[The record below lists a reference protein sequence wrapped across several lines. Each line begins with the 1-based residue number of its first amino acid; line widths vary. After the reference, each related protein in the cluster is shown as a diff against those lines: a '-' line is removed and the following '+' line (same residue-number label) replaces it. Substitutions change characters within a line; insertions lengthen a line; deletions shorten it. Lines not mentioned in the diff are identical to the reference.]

1 MTELQ
6 LFYSEKVCGQNG
18 WPAGSRR
25 PYSKKDSPLL
35 HSTLLLVFM
44 GRKAL
49 PDPSSTEVMSM
60 RFIRSKLIA
69 ERVAWGLEKP
79 SPCLSPVKDTCFTR
93 LALVVTFVGFA
104 QPVPGRIPVLQTGS
118 AALAPPHLT
127 LFSWGRWRSQAR
139 AFRFK
144 ARSALTVKACS

>member
-35 HSTLLLVFM
+35 HTTLLLVFM

-60 RFIRSKLIA
+60 CFIRPSLIG
-69 ERVAWGLEKP
+69 ERVAWE
-79 SPCLSPVKDTCFTR
+79 
-93 LALVVTFVGFA
+93 
-104 QPVPGRIPVLQTGS
+104 LQNPAS
-118 AALAPPHLT
+118 LP
-127 LFSWGRWRSQAR
+127 
-139 AFRFK
+139 
-144 ARSALTVKACS
+144 

>member
-35 HSTLLLVFM
+35 HPTLLLVFM

-49 PDPSSTEVMSM
+49 PDPSSTEVMRM
-60 RFIRSKLIA
+60 WFIMSSLVA
-69 ERVAWGLEKP
+69 ERVALEIQNP
-79 SPCLSPVKDTCFTR
+79 AP
-93 LALVVTFVGFA
+93 
-104 QPVPGRIPVLQTGS
+104 QP
-118 AALAPPHLT
+118 
-127 LFSWGRWRSQAR
+127 
-139 AFRFK
+139 
-144 ARSALTVKACS
+144 